1 VPTPEELAYALEVVR
16 GRIATLIRER
26 EFTGKMLALLEEE
39 ARVLEE
45 QLRALPRSEQPS
57 RVNVVDSQA
66 HAFATSQGR
75 SKDPLVKAAN
85 KARLT
90 LRELAK
96 RVDMTPS
103 HLSMA
108 RRGDRT
114 IRESAAKKI
123 QELTGF
129 AATKANWPLGIVSG
143 K

>member
-1 VPTPEELAYALEVVR
+1 VPTPDELEALARELDAKSEELHVAA
-16 GRIATLIRER
+16 A
-26 EFTGKMLALLEEE
+26 E
-39 ARVLEE
+39 ARALATK
-45 QLRALPRSEQPS
+45 LRALPRSEQPS

-66 HAFATSQGR
+66 HAVATSQGR

-129 AATKANWPLGIVSG
+129 AATKANWPAGIAAG